1 MFHITDAAAKKIKSV
16 IEEENPDLKLRV
28 FVQGGGC
35 TGFQYGFSLEEKA
48 EEDDHVF
55 EHAGIQVVIDS
66 ISMNYVND
74 AEIDYEESMM
84 GSQFKIKNPNVTS
97 TCGCG
102 SSFAV

>member
-1 MFHITDAAAKKIKSV
+1 M
-16 IEEENPDLKLRV
+16 KLRV

-35 TGFQYGFSLEEKA
+35 TGFQYGFTLEEKA
-48 EEDDHVF
+48 EEDDHIF
-55 EHAGIQVVIDS
+55 ERDGIQVVIDS

-84 GSQFKIKNPNVTS
+84 GSQFKIKNPNVTA

-102 SSFAV
+102 ASFAV

>member
-1 MFHITDAAAKKIKSV
+1 MFNITEKAAKKIKS
-16 IEEENPDLKLRV
+16 IIDEENPDLKLRV

-35 TGFQYGFSLEEKA
+35 TGFQYGFTLEETP

-55 EHAGIQVVIDS
+55 ERDGIQVVIDS

-84 GSQFKIKNPNVTS
+84 GSQFKIKNPNVTA

>member
-1 MFHITDAAAKKIKSV
+1 MFTITQAAAKKIHSIIV
-16 IEEENPDLKLRV
+16 EENPDLKLRV

-35 TGFQYGFSLEEKA
+35 TGFQYGFTLEEKP

-55 EHAGIQVVIDS
+55 ERDGIQVVIDS

-84 GSQFKIKNPNVTS
+84 GSQFKIKNPNVTA

>member
-1 MFHITDAAAKKIKSV
+1 MFTITEKAAKKIKSV
-16 IEEENPDLKLRV
+16 IDEENPDLKLRV

-55 EHAGIQVVIDS
+55 ERDGIQVVIDS
-66 ISMNYVND
+66 ISMNCVNE
-74 AEIDYEESMM
+74 AVIDYEESMM
-84 GSQFKIKNPNVTS
+84 GSQFKIKNPNVTA

-102 SSFAV
+102 ASFAV